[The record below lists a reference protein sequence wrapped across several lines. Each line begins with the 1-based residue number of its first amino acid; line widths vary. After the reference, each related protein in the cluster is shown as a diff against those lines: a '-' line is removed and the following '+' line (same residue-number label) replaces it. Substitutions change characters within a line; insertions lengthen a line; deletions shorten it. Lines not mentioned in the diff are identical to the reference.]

1 MFTDVHHGLANLC
14 FGLEVVSVGLLQSN
28 RRHTAALT
36 DCPGNPIFGLRALW
50 PALRGAN
57 ALISLVT
64 IAVRG
69 DVNYPR
75 DGRAN
80 RARSNNHP
88 AD

>member
-36 DCPGNPIFGLRALW
+36 DCPGNPIWIRALW

-57 ALISLVT
+57 TLISLVT
-64 IAVRG
+64 IAVREM
-69 DVNYPR
+69 
-75 DGRAN
+75 
-80 RARSNNHP
+80 
-88 AD
+88 